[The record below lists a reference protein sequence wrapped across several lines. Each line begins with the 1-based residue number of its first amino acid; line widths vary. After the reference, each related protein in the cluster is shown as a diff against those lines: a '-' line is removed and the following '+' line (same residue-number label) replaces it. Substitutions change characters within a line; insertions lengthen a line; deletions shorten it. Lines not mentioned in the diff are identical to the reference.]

1 MTLRVDNVGS
11 MLRPPELVDAV
22 ARHES
27 GDLSDDGL
35 RAVEDAAV
43 RDLVAEQE
51 RHDLPIVV
59 DGEFRRLNFMQSFTD
74 VAGFDTWMDRHR
86 AAREAR
92 RLAATEGGVVTAPSA
107 LALTPATEPL
117 RLRRSQPLDE
127 FPFAQSLTRD
137 AGEGLAHRPRPD
149 LPGLRLRA

>member
-22 ARHES
+22 SRHEA

-86 AAREAR
+86 APRGGGGRRRHGAVGARAHAGDR
-92 RLAATEGGVVTAPSA
+92 AAAPA
-107 LALTPATEPL
+107 PQPAAGRVHVRPVAH
-117 RLRRSQPLDE
+117 P
-127 FPFAQSLTRD
+127 D
-137 AGEGLAHRPRPD
+137 AGQGVAHRPGPH
-149 LPGLRLRA
+149 LPGLRLRT